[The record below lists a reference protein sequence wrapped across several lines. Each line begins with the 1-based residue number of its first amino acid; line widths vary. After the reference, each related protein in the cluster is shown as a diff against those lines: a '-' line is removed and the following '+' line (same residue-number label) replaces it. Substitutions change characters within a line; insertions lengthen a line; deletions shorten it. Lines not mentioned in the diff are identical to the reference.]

1 MPVRRFCVS
10 FMEESENLSVSKLRQ
25 SRWVR
30 WLIPLL
36 VAVLFALVERQRVS
50 TQIVARYP
58 DFFNWADR
66 ASQFAEGDLSGLD
79 WAHGLYPFGF
89 PLLLW
94 AGVRWLGLNA
104 LRTAFALSALG
115 GVLGLL
121 GAFALVRRLSG
132 SYALALISQVFLAC
146 LGQYL
151 YYGSAESTD
160 MLASGLLIVSLAVL
174 ACADQR
180 RRWVLVAGLVAGA
193 SYLIRYTASLTILLC
208 AIYLFSLALAKRDR
222 AWAIA
227 GGAFVLGAVV
237 GASPQL
243 IASAIVKGNPLY
255 SNQGHNLWFTLTGS
269 VDYLGDW
276 NAIPMDISILD
287 VVRQYP
293 RQVFDHWRLEF
304 GNFWIT
310 DTVNFLGK
318 PLYAL
323 LQAGFLFTVL
333 WRDGLNKRAR
343 FLVGLYAA
351 GHLALL
357 AFMRLDK
364 RFLLVVMPLF
374 VFGAIYFL
382 WQMLPGRAQAG
393 RYQIPIR
400 WPVMLALMVWAAAY
414 PWGFRSSN
422 DTDERTIQVSNVL
435 HAAGMQSFRQ
445 VLSTELYL
453 QDVADPFNRRFV
465 QAAFTVPKLE
475 SQQELLNLLRDRG
488 YRYFIYDKTTG
499 KRLYPNLA
507 NLQFPD
513 SRPAGLAPI
522 FAPESG
528 DLAVYR
534 VLQSDNPTWRPVDAS
549 LADSVRLIGYES
561 LVSEAQPRGRGQQ
574 LGVYLYWRTDQ
585 PLSQRYKVF
594 VHVVNAEGKLV
605 AQHDGEPQI
614 GAYPTDKWEPG
625 QVVCDFHSASLDHSL
640 PSGSYSIRAGLYD
653 EDSGKRLPV
662 LNAGRNASVDDA
674 IVLETLDIK

>member
-1 MPVRRFCVS
+1 MKRS
-10 FMEESENLSVSKLRQ
+10 GIANLRP
-25 SRWVR
+25 SRWVQ
-30 WLIPLL
+30 WGLPLL
-36 VAVLFALVERQRVS
+36 IAALFVLVETQRVS

-66 ASQFAEGDLSGLD
+66 ASQFAEGNLSGLD
-79 WAHGLYPFGF
+79 WAHGLYPFGYPF
-89 PLLLW
+89 LLW
-94 AGVRWLGLNA
+94 VGVRWLGLNA
-104 LRTAFALSALG
+104 LRTAFALSSLG
-115 GVLGLL
+115 GALGLL
-121 GAFALVRRLSG
+121 GTFALVKRLSG
-132 SYALALISQVFLAC
+132 SYALAVVSEFLLGCA
-146 LGQYL
+146 GQYL

-160 MLASGLLIVSLAVL
+160 MLASGLLIVSLAIL
-174 ACADQR
+174 AHADQR
-180 RRWVLVAGLVAGA
+180 WRWVLVAGLVAGA

-208 AIYLFSLALAKRDR
+208 TVYLFTLTLAKRDR

-237 GASPQL
+237 GALPQL
-243 IASAIVKGNPLY
+243 IASTIVKGNPLY

-269 VDYLGDW
+269 IDYLGDW

-287 VVRQYP
+287 VFRHYP
-293 RQVFDHWRLEF
+293 RQIFDHWRLEF

-310 DTVNFLGK
+310 NNVNFLGK

-343 FLVGLYAA
+343 FLIGLYAA

-364 RFLLVVMPLF
+364 RFLIMVMPLF

-382 WQMLPGRAQAG
+382 WQLLPGRAEAG
-393 RYQIPIR
+393 RWKIPVR
-400 WPVMLALMVWAAAY
+400 WPVMLVLIVWAATY
-414 PWGFRSSN
+414 PWGFRTSN
-422 DTDERTIQVSNVL
+422 DKDEQTVLVSNVL

-465 QAAFTVPKLE
+465 QAAFTVSKLE
-475 SQQELLNLLRDRG
+475 SYQELLKLLRDRG
-488 YRYFIYDKTTG
+488 YRYFIYDQATG

-513 SRPAGLAPI
+513 SRPTGLAPI

-528 DLAVYR
+528 DFTVYR
-534 VLQSDNPTWRPVDAS
+534 VLQGEAPTYLSLDAS
-549 LADSVRLIGYES
+549 LANGVRLIGYES
-561 LVSEAQPRGRGQQ
+561 HLSEAQPRGSGQQ
-574 LGVYLYWRTDQ
+574 LGVYLYWQADQ
-585 PLSQRYKVF
+585 LLSQRYKVF
-594 VHVVNAEGKLV
+594 VHVINAQGKLV
-605 AQHDGEPQI
+605 AQHDGEPQV
-614 GAYPTDKWEPG
+614 GADPTDEWKPG
-625 QVVCDFHSASLDHSL
+625 QVVCDFHMVSLDH
-640 PSGSYSIRAGLYD
+640 PSSPGLYSIRVGLYD

-662 LNAGRNASVDDA
+662 LNAGGNASVDDA
-674 IVLETLDIK
+674 IVLETLDIR